1 MPLEQ
6 LADFKDL
13 EMLKL
18 KVRRLRISIKKYNK
32 LKANF
37 NSNKD
42 KNTIKLNYK
51 FSNFSKGKL
60 ATKRLTKKL
69 RINTNKVKEDFTLN
83 KIN

>member
-1 MPLEQ
+1 M
-6 LADFKDL
+6 
-13 EMLKL
+13 
-18 KVRRLRISIKKYNK
+18 RRLRIGIKKYNK

-42 KNTIKLNYK
+42 KNAIKLNYK
-51 FSNFSKGKL
+51 SSNSSKSKL

-69 RINTNKVKEDFTLN
+69 RVNTNKVKEDFTLN